1 MVENGNTIWCDTRQ
15 KPKKWDWLKEEFKN
29 RGYKIK
35 DDKPMTYGDYCM
47 PPNLA
52 VLVDTKYCIQEIVG
66 NVTQDH
72 ERFKREVVG
81 AKEMGATLYVL
92 IVNEENIRT
101 IEDLK
106 HWENPRIKQWA
117 ILRNRAIRTGKPYR
131 KQPPT
136 SGKRLAEILNTMQE
150 RYGVIFDFCS
160 KKECADRII
169 EILERGK

>member
-1 MVENGNTIWCDTRQ
+1 MSIFIPLNVLIKEITSAPPETAALAISVMSVTSGDNFTIKGCAA
-15 KPKKWDWLKEEFKN
+15 K
-29 RGYKIK
+29 
-35 DDKPMTYGDYCM
+35 C
-47 PPNLA
+47 
-52 VLVDTKYCIQEIVG
+52 KYCIQEIVG